1 MNKDIP
7 FEARAVAKRYGK
19 HDALRDISLSLGE
32 GRVIGLLGRNGAG
45 KSTLLNL
52 ASGLALPTAGE
63 CLTFGVPTARLG
75 EPELA
80 RMGLVQQDARL
91 LEWMSVRQHLD
102 FHAHMHLRWDRAL
115 EARLLKELE
124 LDASRV
130 TVQLS
135 PGDRQKL
142 AIMLAMCHRP
152 ALLLLDE
159 PMSALDPIV
168 RGRLIGVLL
177 ELLRDDGCTVVI
189 SSHLLSDIE
198 KLIDWV
204 VCLHE
209 GLLVEDC
216 AFDALQESF
225 SEWTL
230 TSPAGALPPRFDA
243 PFILSQ
249 QGHERMRRLTVR
261 TDKPEAAQAF
271 AEQHRAQLS
280 TRALTLDEIF
290 PHITS
295 NRTR

>member
-1 MNKDIP
+1 MIP
-7 FEARAVAKRYGK
+7 FESRAVTKRFVN
-19 HDALRDISLSLGE
+19 HDALRDITLTLGE

-52 ASGLALPTAGE
+52 ISGLTLPSAGN
-63 CLTFGVPTARLG
+63 CRTFGVPTDSLDEQALTRL
-75 EPELA
+75 
-80 RMGLVQQDARL
+80 GLVQQDARL

-102 FHAHMHLRWDRAL
+102 FHASMHERWDRAL
-115 EARLLKELE
+115 ETRLLKELE
-124 LDASRV
+124 LDAERI

-142 AIMLAMCHRP
+142 AIMLGVCHRP
-152 ALLLLDE
+152 LLLLLDE
-159 PMSALDPIV
+159 PMSSLDPIV
-168 RGRLIGVLL
+168 RGRLIALLL
-177 ELLRDDGCTVVI
+177 ELLREDGCTVVI

-209 GLLVEDC
+209 GLLVENC
-216 AFDALQESF
+216 AFDTLQESF

-230 TSPAGALPPRFDA
+230 TSNAGALPKHFEA

-249 QGHERMRRLTVR
+249 QGHERMSRLTVR
-261 TDKPEAAQAF
+261 TDKPETAMTFAQ
-271 AEQHRAQLS
+271 QHGAQLS

-290 PHITS
+290 PYITS
-295 NRTR
+295 NRKR